1 MNKYL
6 NTNEYDIL
14 SIILHSEEPL
24 NVPQIIKLRPD
35 LTANIVQPAIRKLL
49 KFNLIEVAD
58 ITLERN
64 IFSRR
69 FQLTADAPDIIRKMF
84 LDDYT
89 LFRRLVSEEVLL
101 SAMMQ
106 ADKNPEKSQQEIS
119 ELEQLLKEYKG
130 KNSRKGS

>member
-1 MNKYL
+1 MTKYL
-6 NTNEYDIL
+6 NAKEYDIL

-24 NVPQIIKLRPD
+24 NVPQILKARPD

-58 ITLERN
+58 ITLEGN

-69 FQLTADAPDIIRKMF
+69 FQMSADAPDVIRRMF

-89 LFRRLVSEEVLL
+89 QFRRIVSEQVLF
-101 SAMMQ
+101 SAMVQ
-106 ADKNPEKSQQEIS
+106 ADENPEKSRQEIS
-119 ELEQLLKEYKG
+119 ELEQLLQEYKN

>member
-14 SIILHSEEPL
+14 CTILHSGEPL

-64 IFSRR
+64 NFSRR
-69 FQLTADAPDIIRKMF
+69 FKPTAAAPEIICRMF

-89 LFRRLVSEEVLL
+89 LFRKLVSEEVLL

-106 ADKNPEKSQQEIS
+106 VDKNPEKSRQEIS
-119 ELEQLLKEYKG
+119 ELDQLLKEYKN
-130 KNSRKGS
+130 KSSRKNN